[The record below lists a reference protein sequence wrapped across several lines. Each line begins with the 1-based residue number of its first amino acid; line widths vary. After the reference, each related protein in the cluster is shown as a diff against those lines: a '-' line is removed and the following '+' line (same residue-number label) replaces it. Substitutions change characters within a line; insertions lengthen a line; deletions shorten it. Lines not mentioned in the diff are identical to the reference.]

1 MWKLC
6 EGLTRWKEFTIYAR
20 HRSYDDMPYLL
31 SRVVFILNSAKT
43 QQSYFILMRGLT
55 ALRKGEP
62 KMHWDANQEK
72 GLCVIQWGN
81 QVGKP
86 TLVEKWRY
94 QIPEVAWFFMT
105 DTLWNTAANI
115 TTTHTI
121 TVLHYIEPPFYSDK
135 GTFFHSAQHS
145 TAIRA
150 DSQQLLCNL

>member
-1 MWKLC
+1 MWKTLKGWQD
-6 EGLTRWKEFTIYAR
+6 EKNLRSFARRKE
-20 HRSYDDMPYLL
+20 DMLAYQL
-31 SRVVFILNSAKT
+31 SRFHTKMWRGGA
-43 QQSYFILMRGLT
+43 YFILMRGLT

-72 GLCVIQWGN
+72 GLLRHSMRKPRGKTH
-81 QVGKP
+81 VGWKM
-86 TLVEKWRY
+86 TY